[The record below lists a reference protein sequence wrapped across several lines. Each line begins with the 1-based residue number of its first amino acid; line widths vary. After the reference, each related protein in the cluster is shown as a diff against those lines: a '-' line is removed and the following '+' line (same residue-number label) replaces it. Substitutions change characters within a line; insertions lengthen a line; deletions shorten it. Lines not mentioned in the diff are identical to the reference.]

1 MKELLNNS
9 KVLKM
14 DTTQVSKQL
23 IGLMEGSVDP
33 YEANIMRTTSHQ
45 DTLEGKESTDKQAGL
60 SKIVMKFKNQEP
72 K

>member
-1 MKELLNNS
+1 
-9 KVLKM
+9 
-14 DTTQVSKQL
+14 
-23 IGLMEGSVDP
+23 MEGSVDP